1 MLFKSVGED
10 GSTIMI
16 VLHTFDLGL
25 VSSGLLFLF
34 FQNQYSNVM
43 QSERDRA
50 LSFNTVI
57 SHLESFSPVAIS
69 SPHSSSFED
78 DHLYSHA
85 ECIKNGHNYMQI
97 SFDTEPDSLETTESI
112 AYSSEGQ
119 KLIKSNRES
128 NTYSSHLLSD
138 KTLSGSPQSTEESS
152 SMYSTES
159 SLIESSREET
169 IAMGLDEETLHL
181 YNIFTDADKTVTV
194 DLVDTDLTEE
204 QSKILEEKLNVIRNT
219 HLLERTSFDNM
230 NEYDRKCN
238 HNCCLLF
245 ISQLFEENNDFYRSK
260 TFVFSV
266 SETGSLTTDQH
277 LAVSSTDETSSVV
290 SSSESLSASS
300 TISIDSYSSH
310 NCANIKKIFSRKRQI
325 QYSESLKLLHKGEK
339 PTKLS
344 RKPKPK
350 LPIQRTSSLLLSS
363 SKKSCK
369 EKSQIH
375 ATNLRPQTPH
385 MRSYIALRQ
394 QCRVNDSQIT
404 KSSSSSAASKRTS
417 HKTIKRT
424 TTRKVKPGICVNS
437 SVKTLDSPSKSD
449 NNTSDEN
456 NLSSELIKFIKT
468 RLENSDSSSS
478 KESLE
483 NSLPEKKV
491 FSGIIL
497 SGSTNHIFK
506 RKRSK
511 EKVWKR
517 VSNSKLY
524 HDQSSEQVCFLSSH
538 LLNYLEIS
546 RSINGQSRISESGR
560 YMCRRRPL

>member
-1 MLFKSVGED
+1 
-10 GSTIMI
+10 
-16 VLHTFDLGL
+16 
-25 VSSGLLFLF
+25 
-34 FQNQYSNVM
+34 M

-69 SPHSSSFED
+69 SPHLSSFED

-85 ECIKNGHNYMQI
+85 ECINNGHNYMQI

-119 KLIKSNRES
+119 KLIKSNLES
-128 NTYSSHLLSD
+128 NTYSSRSLSD
-138 KTLSGSPQSTEESS
+138 KTLSASPQSTEESS
-152 SMYSTES
+152 IMYSTES
-159 SLIESSREET
+159 SLIESFCEET
-169 IAMGLDEETLHL
+169 IAMDLDEETLHL

-204 QSKILEEKLNVIRNT
+204 QSKILEEKLNVIRDT

-230 NEYDRKCN
+230 NEYNKKCN
-238 HNCCLLF
+238 QNCCLLF
-245 ISQLFEENNDFYRSK
+245 IGQLFEENNDFYRNK
-260 TFVFSV
+260 TFIFSV
-266 SETGSLTTDQH
+266 SETGSLTTEQYF
-277 LAVSSTDETSSVV
+277 AVSSTDETSSLV

-325 QYSESLKLLHKGEK
+325 QYSENLKLLHKGEK

-350 LPIQRTSSLLLSS
+350 LPIQRTSSLLTSS
-363 SKKSCK
+363 SKKSSK

-404 KSSSSSAASKRTS
+404 KSSSSSSATSKRTS

-456 NLSSELIKFIKT
+456 NLSSELIKFIKN
-468 RLENSDSSSS
+468 RLEKSDSSSS

-511 EKVWKR
+511 EKAWKR
-517 VSNSKLY
+517 VPNSKLH
-524 HDQSSEQVCFLSSH
+524 HDQSSEQVCFLSRH
-538 LLNYLEIS
+538 LLRNILENS
-546 RSINGQSRISESGR
+546 FSKFHEASMVNRRMG
-560 YMCRRRPL
+560 RRRPL